1 MARFKMVDGV
11 RTQLTSDEEKARDAE
26 EKAYADAAP
35 TRAFEGLRMVRDKK
49 LAETDFYALSDVTL
63 SDEMKKYRADL
74 RDLPSKYDDST
85 VVKTITWPTKP

>member
-11 RTQLTSDEEKARDAE
+11 KTQLTSDAEKARDAE
-26 EKAYADAAP
+26 EKVWADAAP
-35 TRAFEGLRMVRDKK
+35 ARAFESLRAERDGK

-63 SDEMKKYRADL
+63 SYEMKKYRADL

-85 VVKTITWPTKP
+85 VVKTITWPSKP